1 VEERKFA
8 LSLVQDEGYQYI
20 VLFDDPGM
28 DPLRLDEPP
37 PLGAGHAPN
46 AVRLLGAAIGNCLAA
61 SLQFCLARARVEPR
75 RISARVEGRLFRNRD
90 GRLRVGDLKVLLE
103 PSLGSGNASRFDRC
117 VELFEEF
124 CIVTESVR
132 RGIDVMVEVRPR
144 YHADEVDARPERNP
158 GESTPIA
165 AD

>member
-1 VEERKFA
+1 MEERKFA

-75 RISARVEGRLFRNRD
+75 ESARGSR
-90 GRLRVGDLKVLLE
+90 GG
-103 PSLGSGNASRFDRC
+103 SSGIGTAGSGSG
-117 VELFEEF
+117 
-124 CIVTESVR
+124 T
-132 RGIDVMVEVRPR
+132 
-144 YHADEVDARPERNP
+144 
-158 GESTPIA
+158 
-165 AD
+165 